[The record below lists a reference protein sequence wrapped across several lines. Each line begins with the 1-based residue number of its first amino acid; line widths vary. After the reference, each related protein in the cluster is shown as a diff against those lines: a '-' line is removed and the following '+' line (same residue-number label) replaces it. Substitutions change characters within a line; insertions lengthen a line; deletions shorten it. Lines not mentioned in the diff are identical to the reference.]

1 MINAVNSQAIT
12 LRKTCIYHAMNITGL
27 YSDIVRKMRSSEI
40 RKLLE
45 VSQIPGVISFG
56 GGLPNPGAFPIQ
68 DIEKIVK
75 DMLREEG
82 EIALQYGTT
91 PGRRKLIDEIV
102 SMVKKDGIKA
112 DTDNVLITVG
122 SQQALDLIGRIFLNE
137 GDTVF
142 LGLPTY
148 LGGINAF
155 HSYMAKMVGIPL
167 DDNGMDV
174 DKLEE
179 KIKESKRN
187 GERLKI
193 IYTIPTFQNPAG
205 VVMPEERRKR
215 IAEIAGKYEIILI
228 EDDPYGKL
236 RFDGKPIK
244 AIKTYDENVVYLGTF
259 SKILAPGFRLA
270 YVVAPKAVT
279 EKMII
284 AKQSVDLCTPTF
296 TQSIAYRFI
305 RDGFMDRH
313 IPRIIEM
320 YKRKRDLMLDA
331 LEQYFPEGCKW
342 THPHGGMFLWAT
354 LPEHIDTKEM
364 FQDALKEKVAYV
376 HGRAFYVDGG
386 GSNSMRLNFSNPSD
400 ENITEGIKRLGR
412 VIEKKV

>member
-1 MINAVNSQAIT
+1 
-12 LRKTCIYHAMNITGL
+12 MNITEL
-27 YSDIVRKMRSSEI
+27 YSDSVRKMHSSEI
-40 RKLLE
+40 RELLE
-45 VSQIPGVISFG
+45 VSRRPGVISFG

-68 DIEKIVK
+68 DIKEIT
-75 DMLREEG
+75 DIMLEEEG
-82 EIALQYGTT
+82 EVALQYGTT
-91 PGRRKLIDEIV
+91 PGRGKLIDEVI
-102 SMVKKDGIKA
+102 SMVGKDGIKA
-112 DTDNVLITVG
+112 DVGNVLITVG
-122 SQQALDLIGRIFLNE
+122 SQQALDLLGRVFLNE

-142 LGLPTY
+142 LGSPTY
-148 LGGINAF
+148 LGGINVF
-155 HSYMAKMVGIPL
+155 RSYGAKMVGVPL
-167 DDNGMDV
+167 DDDGMDT

-187 GERLKI
+187 GDRLKF

-205 VVMPEERRKR
+205 VVLSEDRRKR
-215 IAEIAGKYEIILI
+215 MVEIAQENEILII

-236 RFDGKPIK
+236 RFDGKPLKPIK
-244 AIKTYDENVVYLGTF
+244 VYDENVVYLGTF
-259 SKILAPGFRLA
+259 SKILSPGFRLA
-270 YVVAPKAVT
+270 YVVAPEEVSK
-279 EKMII
+279 KMII

-305 RDGFMDRH
+305 RDGYMDRH

-320 YKRKRDLMLDA
+320 YRRKRDIMLDA

-364 FQDALKEKVAYV
+364 FNDALKEKVAYV

-400 ENITEGIKRLGR
+400 ENITEGIKRLGK
-412 VIEKKV
+412 VIENKL